1 MSFQTVTM
9 TLLDGFLLNIELFA
23 VTLVLSLPL
32 GLVVSF
38 GTMSRFK
45 PLSLLVRLYVYIM
58 RSTPLMLQLAVVFYL
73 PGIVF
78 GPGHSLGRMGAAV
91 LAFVLNYAAYF
102 SEIFRGGIQGVPA
115 GQREAGQVLGM
126 SRSQIFFKVTLLQ
139 VVKRIVPPMGNEI
152 ITLVKDTSLS
162 NFIMVGEIIKLAK
175 DPFNGF
181 TIVEMGLMA
190 GFSLFGKN
198 VFNIWPIILGTWL
211 YARYQ
216 KEPFSKYASVALLAT
231 ALAPLVS
238 YMALGSVHASLPL
251 GVFTGILVGFLLPSL
266 SAYTYKIQ
274 NGMNLYNMGFACGLF
289 AMMVVPI
296 LTAFGDKPD
305 SVLYW
310 STGLNFELSLACGAL
325 CVVFILIGTFGC
337 GDPAW
342 AVWAGYRR
350 LLSTTG
356 RAPNDYLRM
365 FGAGPVMVNIGING
379 LIGIAYVL
387 LVGGD
392 LNGPTLGGIFTIMG
406 FSAFGKHPRN
416 IIPVMFGVWLGAYG
430 MHYEPN
436 YPALQLAGLF
446 GTTLAP
452 VAGHFGP
459 VCGILAGFIHSALV
473 LQTGGPVAGLNLYN
487 NGFSGGLIAIV
498 LYPTLTAIIRHRRPK
513 LRDADY
519 YDLFEADQPINMST
533 WHTHRPTPEEKAAEA
548 AGRMTDDLPEREG
561 FQRMQKNEK
570 KENG

>member
-1 MSFQTVTM
+1 M

-126 SRSQIFFKVTLLQ
+126 TRSQIFFQVTLLQ

-519 YDLFEADQPINMST
+519 YDLFEADQPINMSN
-533 WHTHRPTPEEKAAEA
+533 WHTRRPTPEEKAAEA